1 MKNKMGKDTL
11 KNKLNEV
18 RAKIKSNSKDAHFA
32 DTLLDELL
40 SIKGQIDV
48 EPTLVYLKTSDIAKE
63 IDGETFTM
71 AIMKNG
77 DAVYHVKG
85 GYTIVAD
92 GTRMFGL
99 AQTIKDYVENKELV
113 PTLTKEERELYDI
126 DLSATTYV
134 LNVPMFAF
142 SDQDLKFDIATMCLK
157 WINDT
162 YDKYINEPLQEE
174 TPELDAEFEDA
185 AIALE
190 TIKDELKKQS

>member
-18 RAKIKSNSKDAHFA
+18 RAKIKNNSKDAHFA

-113 PTLTKEERELYDI
+113 PTLTKEERELYDL

-190 TIKDELKKQS
+190 TIKDELKRQS

>member
-18 RAKIKSNSKDAHFA
+18 RAKIKTNSKDAHFA

-113 PTLTKEERELYDI
+113 PTLTNEERELYDL